1 MTDLQLFVFVV
12 PLTVLGIGGA
22 FALWA
27 RYAAD

>member
-1 MTDLQLFVFVV
+1 MTDIQLLVFVV
-12 PLTVLGIGGA
+12 PLTVLGIGEA